1 MKDRREVGT
10 TWDFE
15 VWSIA
20 EMGLQERDGMLRYQ
34 HADGSRYEGQWKE
47 DKQLLGGDCGVGPW
61 RFHQVALC
69 SSSIFWGGLDL
80 LRILQVKW
88 RSNIIYTVYIYI
100 YFFFIQYYTDITIY
114 HDHFVGW
121 SILAAL
127 CRVCI
132 CECFPPTEART
143 GYRAVARW

>member
-1 MKDRREVGT
+1 MGKQYRGLRRPLASRQGT
-10 TWDFE
+10 WTRNAGSLSLGLLTQRTANLLRDLGFKLKFLDFIAIPFVVPSTRIFATDEGAQGGGNTWNFE

-69 SSSIFWGGLDL
+69 SSSI
-80 LRILQVKW
+80 ILGRA
-88 RSNIIYTVYIYI
+88 RS
-100 YFFFIQYYTDITIY
+100 
-114 HDHFVGW
+114 
-121 SILAAL
+121 S
-127 CRVCI
+127 
-132 CECFPPTEART
+132 
-143 GYRAVARW
+143 